1 MNFPLRLSSENP
13 QISRNISRHLLEIS
27 KKPHSYSTR
36 ARPLRHV
43 VQLWELFTAACVSL
57 QHIHKSGDA
66 ILAKH
71 RLHASYSVY
80 FEHENCFD
88 RRRTVRLRY
97 DTTVRREVGWPNGG
111 LESERKSKHPQ
122 ISSKASGNFRESGFL
137 KNHQI
142 SFLLSRNYRLGQII
156 TAEHGPRST
165 QITQK
170 SQYDKHPGLEAR
182 FNN

>member
-1 MNFPLRLSSENP
+1 M
-13 QISRNISRHLLEIS
+13 
-27 KKPHSYSTR
+27 
-36 ARPLRHV
+36 
-43 VQLWELFTAACVSL
+43 SL

-137 KNHQI
+137 KRDKFKCAEI
-142 SFLLSRNYRLGQII
+142 ELL
-156 TAEHGPRST
+156 
-165 QITQK
+165 
-170 SQYDKHPGLEAR
+170 
-182 FNN
+182 F